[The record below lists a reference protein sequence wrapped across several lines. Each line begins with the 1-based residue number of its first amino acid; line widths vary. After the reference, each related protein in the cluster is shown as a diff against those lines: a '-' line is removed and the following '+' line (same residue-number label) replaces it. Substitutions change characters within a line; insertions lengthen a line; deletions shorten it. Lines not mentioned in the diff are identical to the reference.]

1 MKNCLLIIV
10 SILYSSILFSQ
21 EKSGMN
27 LGHVKIEDFNLA
39 NLKVD
44 TSLGAII
51 IADIGSSTFE
61 GNNKGWFSLIYKHKR
76 RIKIINKKGYDL
88 ATVEIP
94 LYISST
100 SQAEETLET
109 LKATTYNIENGLVI
123 ETNLGK
129 DAVFKEK
136 QDKNHFLKKFTM
148 PAVKEGSII
157 EYSYTVKSDFLFN
170 LQPWSFQGA
179 YPCIWSEYELDL
191 PDFFEYVFLSQ
202 GYLAFDIKTSK
213 SNFRNY
219 RVNDGAVMSSE
230 KSESIL
236 IPSTNLVSRWVIKN
250 APALKE
256 EQFTTSLSNHISKIE
271 FQMSGQKFPNS
282 ARRDIM
288 GTWEKLSEDLLKD
301 SDFGE
306 KLDRGNGWMND
317 SIKVIKTAGTNNLE
331 GAKRIYAFV
340 KNNINCKGLRNI
352 YLTAPL
358 KETYKNR
365 SGYTA
370 DVNLLLI
377 AILRHQNIQADPVI
391 LSTRANGLTQEFYP
405 LINRFN
411 YVICKVTID
420 DIVYYLDASKRWLG
434 FNKLPQYC
442 LNGHA
447 RVIDKNVQPVYFT
460 ADSVKESK
468 IVSVFLYNDDKKPG
482 NWSGTVNSIAGYFES
497 CTIRKNII
505 DNGKEEYEKKL
516 KEKFTGEYAIEEI
529 KYENEEINELPI
541 KTSYTLNVNTPQNN
555 TIIYINPMINE
566 GHKENQFISAERK
579 YPVEMASQQDDTY
592 LFHLDIPVG
601 YVVDELPKS
610 AKVSLNNGEGF
621 FEYIIEK
628 SDQEIN
634 LRSRIK
640 LNKANFSP
648 EDYVPLRN
656 FFDYIVKKHA
666 EQIVFKRK

>member
-1 MKNCLLIIV
+1 M
-10 SILYSSILFSQ
+10 
-21 EKSGMN
+21 
-27 LGHVKIEDFNLA
+27 
-39 NLKVD
+39 
-44 TSLGAII
+44 
-51 IADIGSSTFE
+51 
-61 GNNKGWFSLIYKHKR
+61 
-76 RIKIINKKGYDL
+76 
-88 ATVEIP
+88 
-94 LYISST
+94 
-100 SQAEETLET
+100 
-109 LKATTYNIENGLVI
+109 
-123 ETNLGK
+123 
-129 DAVFKEK
+129 FKEK

-202 GYLAFDIKTSK
+202 GYLPFDIKTSK

-236 IPSTNLVSRWVIKN
+236 ISSSNLVTRWVIKN

-282 ARRDIM
+282 VRRDIM

-306 KLDRGNGWMND
+306 KLDRENSWMND
-317 SIKVIKTAGTNNLE
+317 SLKIIKTGGANSLE
-331 GAKRIYAFV
+331 EAKNIYAFV
-340 KNNINCKGLRNI
+340 KNRINCKGTRNI
-352 YLTAPL
+352 YLSAPL
-358 KETYKNR
+358 KETFKNK

-377 AILRHQNIQADPVI
+377 AMLRHQNIQADPVI
-391 LSTRANGLTQEFYP
+391 LSTRANGFSNEFYP

-411 YVICKVTID
+411 YVICKVIIN
-420 DIVYYLDASKRWLG
+420 DIIYYLDASKRWLG
-434 FNKLPQYC
+434 FDKLPDYC

-468 IVSVFLYNDDKKPG
+468 ITSVFLYNDDKKAG
-482 NWSGTVNSIAGYFES
+482 NWSGTVNSNAGYFES

-505 DNGKEEYEKKL
+505 DKGKEEYEKKL
-516 KEKFTGEYAIEEI
+516 KERFTGDYAIEDV

-541 KTSYTLNVNTPQNN
+541 KTLYTLNINTPPNSG
-555 TIIYINPMINE
+555 IIYINPMINE
-566 GHKENQFISAERK
+566 GHTDNQFISAERK
-579 YPVEMASQQDDTY
+579 YPIEMASQQDNTY
-592 LFHLDIPVG
+592 LFHLEIPVG
-601 YVVDELPKS
+601 YIVDEMPKS

-621 FEYIIEK
+621 FEYLIEK
-628 SDQEIN
+628 TDQEIN

-640 LNKANFSP
+640 LNKANFSS
-648 EDYVPLRN
+648 EDYAPLRN

-666 EQIVFKRK
+666 EQIVFKKK

>member
-1 MKNCLLIIV
+1 
-10 SILYSSILFSQ
+10 
-21 EKSGMN
+21 MN
-27 LGHVKIEDFNLA
+27 LGHVKTEDFSLA
-39 NLKVD
+39 NLKID

-51 IADIGSSTFE
+51 IADIGNSSFE

-109 LKATTYNIENGLVI
+109 LKATTFNLENGVVT

-202 GYLAFDIKTSK
+202 GYLPFDIKTSK

-236 IPSTNLVSRWVIKN
+236 ISSSNLVTRWVIKN

-282 ARRDIM
+282 VRRDIM

-306 KLDRGNGWMND
+306 KLDRENSWMND
-317 SIKVIKTAGTNNLE
+317 SLKIIKTGGANSLE
-331 GAKRIYAFV
+331 EAKNIYAFV
-340 KNNINCKGLRNI
+340 KNRINCKGTRNI
-352 YLTAPL
+352 YLSAPL
-358 KETYKNR
+358 KETFKNK

-377 AILRHQNIQADPVI
+377 AMLRHQNIQADPVI
-391 LSTRANGLTQEFYP
+391 LSTRANGFSNEFYP

-411 YVICKVTID
+411 YVICKVTIN
-420 DIVYYLDASKRWLG
+420 DIIYYLDASKRWLG
-434 FNKLPQYC
+434 FDKLPDYC

-468 IVSVFLYNDDKKPG
+468 ITSVFLYNDDKKAG
-482 NWSGTVNSIAGYFES
+482 NWSGTVNSNAGYFES

-505 DNGKEEYEKKL
+505 DKGKEEYEKKL
-516 KEKFTGEYAIEEI
+516 KERFTGDYAIEDV

-541 KTSYTLNVNTPQNN
+541 KTLYTLNINTPPNSG
-555 TIIYINPMINE
+555 IIYINPMINE
-566 GHKENQFISAERK
+566 GHTDNQFISAERK
-579 YPVEMASQQDDTY
+579 YPIEMASQQDNTY
-592 LFHLDIPVG
+592 LFHLEIPVG
-601 YVVDELPKS
+601 YIVDEMPKS

-621 FEYIIEK
+621 FEYLIEK
-628 SDQEIN
+628 TDQEIN

-640 LNKANFSP
+640 LNKANFSS
-648 EDYVPLRN
+648 EDYAPLRN

-666 EQIVFKRK
+666 EQIVFKKK